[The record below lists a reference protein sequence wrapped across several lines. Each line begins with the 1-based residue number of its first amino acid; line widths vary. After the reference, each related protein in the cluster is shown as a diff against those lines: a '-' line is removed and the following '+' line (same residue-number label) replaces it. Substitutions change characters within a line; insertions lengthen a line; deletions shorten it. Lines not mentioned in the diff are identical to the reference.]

1 MCAKEAVATSA
12 DLMSEQTSR
21 SLLHLCAVALR
32 LYNRE
37 SNTACLFQTVFQ
49 CLRVHRIRAIPD
61 TFPVCGLPDLT
72 PVFQVLARSNESRA
86 LCSISGF
93 PWSGIWYRPRR
104 VPGNAHRLCGSFLR
118 TPGRSCFRYTL
129 PSPSSLNYSVIS
141 FIILCHWSRIL
152 LYSSVPQLYPCFLTY
167 LSTA

>member
-1 MCAKEAVATSA
+1 
-12 DLMSEQTSR
+12 MSEQTSR

-61 TFPVCGLPDLT
+61 SV
-72 PVFQVLARSNESRA
+72 PVFGLLDQKPAFRVLVHSNECPD
-86 LCSISGF
+86 LCSISDF

-118 TPGRSCFRYTL
+118 THGRSASQRRSSIRRYPFTSLISTLAPNSTSAFCFPRTTG
-129 PSPSSLNYSVIS
+129 
-141 FIILCHWSRIL
+141 RT
-152 LYSSVPQLYPCFLTY
+152 QG
-167 LSTA
+167 